1 MRSVTYV
8 LLAAVLFIAC
18 NNNADNNN
26 TGSKDTL
33 QQQAAPV
40 KEPANDV
47 SFTVAD
53 QSFTTKAWNINLFG
67 QNNSNGVSF
76 NVTTTQAD
84 SLPAVNINVNSIQP
98 GTYSFISGAGTL
110 NSPNK
115 AYGEYSP
122 ATVNGKREHYF
133 FQSGSVTISSIDTA
147 KGILNAS
154 FEGEVKNEKGKSL
167 TISNGKITEGVMQK
181 GVTRF

>member
-8 LLAAVLFIAC
+8 LLAAVLFVAC
-18 NNNADNNN
+18 NNSADNN
-26 TGSKDTL
+26 TGESKDTL
-33 QQQAAPV
+33 QQPVPV

-53 QSFTTKAWNINLFG
+53 QPVSTKAWNINLFG

-84 SLPAVNINVNSIQP
+84 SLPGVNINVNSIQP
-98 GTYSFISGAGTL
+98 GTYAFISGAGTL
-110 NSPNK
+110 NSPDK

-122 ATVNGKREHYF
+122 AAVNGKRDHYF

-154 FEGEVKNEKGKSL
+154 FEGEAKNEKGKTLS
-167 TISNGKITEGVMQK
+167 ISNGKITEGVIKK
-181 GVTRF
+181 GITRF

>member
-8 LLAAVLFIAC
+8 LLAAVLFVAC
-18 NNNADNNN
+18 NNSSDNN
-26 TGSKDTL
+26 TSESKDTL
-33 QQQAAPV
+33 QPAAPV
-40 KEPANDV
+40 KEPANEV

-53 QSFTTKAWNINLFG
+53 QSVTTKAWNINLFG

-122 ATVNGKREHYF
+122 AAVNGKREHYF

>member
-8 LLAAVLFIAC
+8 LLAAVLFVAC
-18 NNNADNNN
+18 NNSSDNN
-26 TGSKDTL
+26 TGESKDTL
-33 QQQAAPV
+33 PAAAPV

-47 SFTVAD
+47 SFMVAD
-53 QSFTTKAWNINLFG
+53 QSVTTKAWNINLFG
-67 QNNSNGVSF
+67 QSNSNGVSF

-110 NSPNK
+110 NSPDK

-122 ATVNGKREHYF
+122 AAVNGKRDHYF
-133 FQSGSVTISSIDTA
+133 FQSGTVTISSIDTA
-147 KGILNAS
+147 AGILNAS
-154 FEGEVKNEKGKSL
+154 FEGEAKNEKGKSL
-167 TISNGKITEGVMQK
+167 TISKGKITEGVIKK

>member
-8 LLAAVLFIAC
+8 LLAAVLFVAC
-18 NNNADNNN
+18 NNNTDN
-26 TGSKDTL
+26 TKAEGKDTL
-33 QQQAAPV
+33 QQAAPV

-53 QSFTTKAWNINLFG
+53 QSVHTKAWNINLFG
-67 QNNSNGVSF
+67 QNNSSGVSI

-84 SLPAVNINVNSIQP
+84 SLAAVNININSIQP

-110 NSPNK
+110 NSVDK

-122 ATVNGKREHYF
+122 AAVNGKREHYF
-133 FQSGSVTISSIDTA
+133 FHSGTVTITAIDTA
-147 KGILNAS
+147 SGLLNAS
-154 FEGEVKNEKGKSL
+154 FEGEVKNERGKTF
-167 TISNGKITEGVMQK
+167 TISNGKITEGIVKK